1 MVLFFH
7 IGMRLSGVVFLVGF
21 ALIFAGFSTLG
32 VAIKTK
38 DKPTPITAAELS
50 LSGPPKDNA
59 YVHVTDY
66 AVNPEYIIMTK
77 EKAAADAPWSG
88 AWLQIIPVGGRP
100 GQGAKPIILKD
111 DHIQSEADVV
121 DFAKHS
127 AFDAIVSNG
136 TSTVTDAPATP
147 AGMRFPTISEK
158 RDWIVEMKARPDFFY
173 SAGLTLLGVLCCV
186 GGVLPAYLQGRRIRA
201 ASGSGTGITTR
212 KL

>member
-7 IGMRLSGVVFLVGF
+7 IGMRLSVLVFIGGI
-21 ALIFAGFSTLG
+21 ALIFAGFSNLG
-32 VAIKTK
+32 VAMKTK

-66 AVNPEYIIMTK
+66 GVNSEFVIMTK
-77 EKAAADAPWSG
+77 EKAAAGDPWSG
-88 AWLQIIPVGGRP
+88 AWLQIIPVGR
-100 GQGAKPIILKD
+100 QGGKPIILKD
-111 DHIQSEADVV
+111 DNIQSQADVV

-136 TSTVTDAPATP
+136 MNTVTDPPATP
-147 AGMRFPTISEK
+147 AGMHFPTISEK
-158 RDWIVEMKARPDFFY
+158 GDWILEMKARPDFFY
-173 SAGLTLLGVLCCV
+173 AAGLTLLGVCCCV
-186 GGVLPAYLQGRRIRA
+186 GGVLPAYFQGRRMRA
-201 ASGSGTGITTR
+201 ANAGGTGITTR